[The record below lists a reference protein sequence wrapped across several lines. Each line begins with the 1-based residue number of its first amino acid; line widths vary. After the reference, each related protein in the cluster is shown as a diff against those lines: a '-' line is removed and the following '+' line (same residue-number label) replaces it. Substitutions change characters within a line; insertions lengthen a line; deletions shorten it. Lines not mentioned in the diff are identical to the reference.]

1 MATYIWSTAISNA
14 YIGIPS
20 PESITL
26 NKSSITLTTIW
37 QTEQLTATLTPTVCD
52 QRITWSSD
60 DTTIAT
66 VSTSWLVTCVTP
78 WTCTITATTVN
89 GLTAS
94 CSVAEWRLPSIY
106 QEVEW
111 IGNSWTQYI
120 DTWVAIPNH
129 KAIANIEY
137 TSLNTWMLLGCYL
150 WQDSW
155 VSWGQARLYGG
166 CASTTG
172 QRCYGFLG
180 VYSESWWSISINT
193 KYELEVSTISWN
205 MYFKHDGTTFGTS
218 SVTYST
224 SKAWNFWIL
233 GQNNNT
239 STWVSQVWEAW
250 NSGKVYDYKIYD
262 SSDEL
267 VRDFVPCYR
276 IADWVI
282 WMYDLVNNVFYTN
295 DGTGTFTKWNDV

>member
-1 MATYIWSTAISNA
+1 MLVQKVLKNA
-14 YIGIPS
+14 YIWIPN
-20 PESITL
+20 PTSIVL
-26 NKSSITLTTIW
+26 DKSSIILDTIW
-37 QTEQLTATLTPTVCD
+37 QTKQLTATIEPTISDHSV
-52 QRITWSSD
+52 TWSSD
-60 DTTIAT
+60 DTSVAT

-78 WTCTITATTVN
+78 WTATITATTVN
-89 GLTAS
+89 GLTAT
-94 CSVAEWRLPSIY
+94 CSVKQSRLPSAY

-150 WQDSW
+150 WPDSW
-155 VSWGQARLYGG
+155 VSWWHVRLYGG
-166 CASTTG
+166 YAGTTG

-180 VYSESWWSISINT
+180 AYSEDWWSVSTNT

-205 MYFKHDGTTFGTS
+205 MYFKHDGTTFGSS

-239 STWVSQVWEAW
+239 STWALQVWGAW

-262 SSDEL
+262 SSDVL
-267 VRDFVPCYR
+267 VRDFIPCYR
-276 IADWVI
+276 IADSVI
-282 WMYDLVNNVFYTN
+282 WMYDVVNGVFYTN
-295 DGTGTFTKWNDV
+295 QWSWTFTKWPDVN